1 MRTDVE
7 RAKRHMAMNAKTLA
21 GCALALLLTACA
33 STPPAP
39 VEDIALD
46 DRGARRETPPP
57 RPVRPAAAAT
67 HKVIAGDTL
76 YSIAFKNGLDYREI
90 ARWNRIESPY
100 RIYVGQEL
108 RLADDSPAG
117 GAAVAA
123 AVPASPG
130 AATVTPLKDE
140 APRRPAT
147 ADTQGRPGTFTTVA
161 PASAGASG
169 SATGG
174 SAVPGTASSSVA
186 GTSPAASPAG
196 SSLAPGSAAPT
207 TVKPATTSV
216 AAATVPPPTIAPVP
230 TPPPVAAAAKVP
242 PADPVAVPP
251 KGGALAPGAN
261 TTAVATPGPATPVL
275 NSGGVSWRWPATG
288 KVVGTFVAGDQ
299 TRQGVD
305 IAGSDG
311 ASVVAAA
318 DGSVVYSGNGLLG
331 YGELIIV
338 KHSTS
343 FLSAYGHN
351 RKRLVKEGDTVKAG
365 QAIAEM
371 GGSNRQMLH
380 FEIRRNG
387 KPVNPLEY
395 LPAK

>member
-1 MRTDVE
+1 MGIAVARVN
-7 RAKRHMAMNAKTLA
+7 RHKAMNARTLA
-21 GCALALLLTACA
+21 GCALSLLLTACA
-33 STPPAP
+33 SNPPAP

-46 DRGARRETPPP
+46 DRGARREVPSP
-57 RPVRPAAAAT
+57 RPVRPAAAAL
-67 HKVIAGDTL
+67 HKVVAGDTL

-108 RLADDSPAG
+108 RLADDIPAG

-123 AVPASPG
+123 VPAAPG
-130 AATVTPLKDE
+130 AATVTPLSE
-140 APRRPAT
+140 APRRPAA
-147 ADTQGRPGTFTTVA
+147 ADTRGRPGVFTPVP

-169 SATGG
+169 A
-174 SAVPGTASSSVA
+174 AVPGAAGAASASAA
-186 GTSPAASPAG
+186 GTSAAATSPGAPASA
-196 SSLAPGSAAPT
+196 APGSAAS
-207 TVKPATTSV
+207 TVKPAATSV
-216 AAATVPPPTIAPVP
+216 AAATVPPPSIAPVP
-230 TPPPVAAAAKVP
+230 TPPPAAAAAKVP
-242 PADPVAVPP
+242 PADPVAVPA

-261 TTAVATPGPATPVL
+261 TTAVAAPGPTTPVL
-275 NSGGVSWRWPATG
+275 NSGGVSWRWPASG

-338 KHSTS
+338 KHSAS

-365 QAIAEM
+365 QSIAEM

>member
-1 MRTDVE
+1 M
-7 RAKRHMAMNAKTLA
+7 
-21 GCALALLLTACA
+21 
-33 STPPAP
+33 
-39 VEDIALD
+39 
-46 DRGARRETPPP
+46 
-57 RPVRPAAAAT
+57 
-67 HKVIAGDTL
+67 
-76 YSIAFKNGLDYREI
+76 
-90 ARWNRIESPY
+90 
-100 RIYVGQEL
+100 
-108 RLADDSPAG
+108 
-117 GAAVAA
+117 
-123 AVPASPG
+123 
-130 AATVTPLKDE
+130 
-140 APRRPAT
+140 
-147 ADTQGRPGTFTTVA
+147 
-161 PASAGASG
+161 
-169 SATGG
+169 
-174 SAVPGTASSSVA
+174 
-186 GTSPAASPAG
+186 
-196 SSLAPGSAAPT
+196 
-207 TVKPATTSV
+207 
-216 AAATVPPPTIAPVP
+216 
-230 TPPPVAAAAKVP
+230 P

-275 NSGGVSWRWPATG
+275 NSGGVSWRWPASG

-311 ASVVAAA
+311 ARVVAAA